1 MNKKI
6 YFNLF
11 VVSFIIMGL
20 EMTATRFIAPSFGN
34 TVYTWG
40 IIISIF
46 LVGSSIG
53 YTFGGF
59 IADLKS
65 IKKIMNYLYIFGI
78 LTIALI
84 PIIKSTIFP
93 YLESLSNELGTTFGV
108 IALYF
113 IPNLIF
119 SSIVTVLMKEGL
131 ESRVNGKLIGNL
143 HTSSAMGSV
152 LGTLVTTFFFIPLTH
167 INSVIGIFSFLIFIA
182 FLFYN
187 EEKGKPQQFVLIV
200 ISIISVI
207 LPFISTKSQLSEE
220 LYQTTSLYHEIYVY
234 ETDYYN
240 GQSGDFRYLTFGNET
255 TIQGMMDMNTPSK
268 LILDYARSI
277 WEISD
282 TFANDSESVFIIGHG
297 IGTLTSQYEKENK
310 EVKVAEIDK
319 GVLEVSRNYFNYKG
333 NSVEIGDG
341 RNILKKQKNEFDVI
355 ILDAYNNT
363 DKIPFHLTS
372 KEFFT
377 LTNEKLK
384 DDGVL
389 IINSIGNPKGDTFIP
404 SLKTTVN
411 SVYPFVYIFALEQKV
426 GVQNLT
432 IVGSKEPLD
441 DNKITGQSTLEVDD
455 GELIFDG
462 NTKIYNLN

>member
-1 MNKKI
+1 
-6 YFNLF
+6 
-11 VVSFIIMGL
+11 MGL

-53 YTFGGF
+53 YILGGF

-65 IKKIMNYLYIFGI
+65 VKKIMSYLYTFGI

-84 PIIKSTIFP
+84 PIIKNVIFP

-108 IALYF
+108 ITLYF

-119 SSIVTVLMKEGL
+119 SSIVTVLMKDGL

-143 HTSSAMGSV
+143 HTSSAIGSV

-167 INSVIGIFSFLIFIA
+167 INSVIGIFAFLIYIA

-187 EEKGKPQQFVLIV
+187 EEKGKLQFVLIV

-207 LPFISTKSQLSEE
+207 FPFISTKSQLSEE
-220 LYQTTSLYHEIYVY
+220 LYRTTSLYHEVYVY
-234 ETDYYN
+234 GTDFYN

-268 LILDYARSI
+268 LVLDYAKSI

-282 TFANDSESVFIIGHG
+282 TFANSSEKVFIIGHG
-297 IGTLTSQYEKENK
+297 IGTLTSHFEKVNK
-310 EVKVAEIDK
+310 EVIVAEIDK
-319 GVLEVSRNYFNYKG
+319 GVLEVSRKYFNYKG
-333 NSVEIGDG
+333 NSVVIGDG
-341 RNILKKQKNEFDVI
+341 RNILKKQQNEFDVI

-363 DKIPFHLTS
+363 DQIPFHLIS

-377 LTNEKLK
+377 LTNKKLK
-384 DDGVL
+384 QDGLL
-389 IINSIGNPKGDTFIP
+389 IINSIGKPKDDIIIQ

-411 SVYPFVYIFALEQKV
+411 SVYPFVYIFAMGEKV
-426 GVQNLT
+426 GIQNLT
-432 IVGSKEPLD
+432 IVGSEVSLD
-441 DNKITGQSTLEVDD
+441 VKKINGQKAVEVDE

-462 NTKIYNLN
+462 NTKIFNLN